1 LAAPSTSFALAEL
14 FVSPVL
20 PGEPG
25 GAAEGQLDVGPHTF
39 LERGEIAVR
48 EGHHHPREQALS
60 ALPAIEPHVDA
71 HAWGI
76 EQMRSSA

>member
-1 LAAPSTSFALAEL
+1 
-14 FVSPVL
+14 
-20 PGEPG
+20 
-25 GAAEGQLDVGPHTF
+25 
-39 LERGEIAVR
+39 VR